1 MGKDARLFEM
11 SMPILIFV
19 VAMANVAYLDVA
31 SDGLLKLKC
40 WTHKF
45 VGPAISSIFY
55 FIVSSAWLTSAMISS
70 MFSIPTDI
78 LTKSSL
84 TPALANSSALSC
96 LWVVDAG

>member
-1 MGKDARLFEM
+1 MDLRLFEVGV
-11 SMPILIFV
+11 PILIFV
-19 VAMANVAYLDVA
+19 VAMANVEHLDVA
-31 SDGLLKLKC
+31 SDSLLKLKC

-45 VGPAISSIFY
+45 VRPAISSIFY
-55 FIVSSAWLTSAMISS
+55 FIVSSAWLTSAMMSS

-84 TPALANSSALSC
+84 TPALANSSVLSC